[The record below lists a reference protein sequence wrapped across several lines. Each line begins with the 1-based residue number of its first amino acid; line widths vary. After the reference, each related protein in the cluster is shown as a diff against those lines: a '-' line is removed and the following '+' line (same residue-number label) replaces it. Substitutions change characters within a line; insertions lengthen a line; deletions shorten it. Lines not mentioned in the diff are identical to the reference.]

1 MKAITDTFKVSET
14 IVGRV
19 GRYNFSPTLILFG
32 STRRQCPLHLVN
44 SKSSLLGCERSA
56 CRRLGWSLRMFQT
69 QQHEPHGS
77 TRVVEGQPDGR
88 GRATRQSLFIARDR
102 LRCEPGSKPVIVT
115 NALTS
120 VEGHVPSRGD
130 KGRRRKIF
138 GGCPAFLSFWD
149 QSPGRN
155 ASRSETVGNRLY
167 RIHGQISLCR
177 FAAEAQIQD
186 RSRKSTGLNT
196 APGFLRV
203 KCPFREAK
211 GARKPK
217 RPQTDRGGCPR
228 ALHRHSR
235 AGGNPGKNKARH
247 LPPSQSVRGRE
258 RSERGMP
265 TRTRGTQ
272 RKTKHVD
279 TPPSRSPRERR
290 QGPSDRA
297 GEATERGMPTYHK
310 HATPPHIQHN
320 MSTVFYRKWRPTR
333 FSDVVGQQ
341 HVTDTLRRAVL
352 SDRVAH
358 AYLFTGPRGVGK
370 TSTARILAKAL
381 NAELD
386 EHGDPLPDTP
396 NAIAIDEGRYMDLIE
411 IDAASNRGVGDIRD
425 LRERV
430 LLRPT
435 LGKFKVYI
443 IDEVH
448 MLTTEAFNALLKTLE
463 EPPPQVVMILATT
476 EIHRVPATIIS
487 RCQRFDFR
495 RLTPDDVIGRLIL
508 ICDEEEIEC
517 EPAVLEL
524 VARSAWGSLRDA
536 ENLLEQLAVGYGT
549 GEITEQQARE
559 LLGIGD
565 TSSARNLASAILRKD
580 AKRSLEIIEE
590 EASRGAELRGLRDST
605 ISALRGA
612 LLAKHGIASIYGE
625 LGDAPD
631 LEPEAMNASTEQMLH
646 AITIF
651 GRNERFGEASSPL
664 ALEIAALQA
673 VAEPPKP
680 PQPEPSA
687 AAPQVARQPTRRAAP
702 APTQRTP
709 QAEPQPEPAT
719 SQPGPADTSGSS
731 RILEEIGK
739 AAGTQVR
746 TTFATV
752 NFIGPN
758 NGVLIIQPKYTSAE
772 KRLRDTWMNQEIR
785 TKLRPA
791 FQSVYG
797 NDVRVQLQQAPSP
810 NAPAPNT
817 NNPTNNP
824 NNNPSPAP
832 ARTPAHSPVIPA
844 EAGTQRK
851 TKHAETRP
859 APAPAQFSAPHS
871 NQLSDQPQAFN
882 TEDAITTHPAV
893 QNLRNIGGRVV
904 AIEDD

>member
-1 MKAITDTFKVSET
+1 
-14 IVGRV
+14 
-19 GRYNFSPTLILFG
+19 
-32 STRRQCPLHLVN
+32 
-44 SKSSLLGCERSA
+44 
-56 CRRLGWSLRMFQT
+56 
-69 QQHEPHGS
+69 
-77 TRVVEGQPDGR
+77 
-88 GRATRQSLFIARDR
+88 
-102 LRCEPGSKPVIVT
+102 
-115 NALTS
+115 
-120 VEGHVPSRGD
+120 
-130 KGRRRKIF
+130 
-138 GGCPAFLSFWD
+138 
-149 QSPGRN
+149 
-155 ASRSETVGNRLY
+155 
-167 RIHGQISLCR
+167 
-177 FAAEAQIQD
+177 
-186 RSRKSTGLNT
+186 
-196 APGFLRV
+196 
-203 KCPFREAK
+203 
-211 GARKPK
+211 
-217 RPQTDRGGCPR
+217 
-228 ALHRHSR
+228 
-235 AGGNPGKNKARH
+235 
-247 LPPSQSVRGRE
+247 
-258 RSERGMP
+258 
-265 TRTRGTQ
+265 
-272 RKTKHVD
+272 
-279 TPPSRSPRERR
+279 
-290 QGPSDRA
+290 
-297 GEATERGMPTYHK
+297 MPTYHK

-386 EHGDPLPDTP
+386 QHGDPLPDTP

-536 ENLLEQLAVGYGT
+536 ENLLEQLAVAYGA

-565 TSSARNLASAILRKD
+565 TSSARNLASSILRKD

-631 LEPEAMNASTEQMLH
+631 LEPEAMSASTEQMLH

-680 PQPEPSA
+680 EPTAAATPQP
-687 AAPQVARQPTRRAAP
+687 ARQPTRRSAPVPESRQPSP
-702 APTQRTP
+702 APTQRS
-709 QAEPQPEPAT
+709 PQPEAAPT
-719 SQPGPADTSGSS
+719 ADDETRTRLLDEIEKVADLQTRNVFAQVDFVLQQDGRLQRMSPRYSRFYDRVKKIWDDDSS
-731 RILEEIGK
+731 K
-739 AAGTQVR
+739 
-746 TTFATV
+746 
-752 NFIGPN
+752 
-758 NGVLIIQPKYTSAE
+758 S
-772 KRLRDTWMNQEIR
+772 
-785 TKLRPA
+785 KLRPA
-791 FQSVYG
+791 FQAVYG
-797 NDVRVQLQQAPSP
+797 PQIRVGLAPAAPSP
-810 NAPAPNT
+810 NTPAPT
-817 NNPTNNP
+817 TNNP

-832 ARTPAHSPVIPA
+832 ARTPAHSPVIPPGPA
-844 EAGTQRK
+844 PYPDTGAGTQRK
-851 TKHAETRP
+851 TKHAQSRP

>member
-1 MKAITDTFKVSET
+1 
-14 IVGRV
+14 
-19 GRYNFSPTLILFG
+19 
-32 STRRQCPLHLVN
+32 
-44 SKSSLLGCERSA
+44 
-56 CRRLGWSLRMFQT
+56 
-69 QQHEPHGS
+69 
-77 TRVVEGQPDGR
+77 
-88 GRATRQSLFIARDR
+88 
-102 LRCEPGSKPVIVT
+102 
-115 NALTS
+115 
-120 VEGHVPSRGD
+120 
-130 KGRRRKIF
+130 
-138 GGCPAFLSFWD
+138 
-149 QSPGRN
+149 
-155 ASRSETVGNRLY
+155 
-167 RIHGQISLCR
+167 
-177 FAAEAQIQD
+177 
-186 RSRKSTGLNT
+186 
-196 APGFLRV
+196 
-203 KCPFREAK
+203 
-211 GARKPK
+211 
-217 RPQTDRGGCPR
+217 
-228 ALHRHSR
+228 
-235 AGGNPGKNKARH
+235 
-247 LPPSQSVRGRE
+247 
-258 RSERGMP
+258 
-265 TRTRGTQ
+265 
-272 RKTKHVD
+272 
-279 TPPSRSPRERR
+279 
-290 QGPSDRA
+290 
-297 GEATERGMPTYHK
+297 
-310 HATPPHIQHN
+310 

-333 FSDVVGQQ
+333 FSDVVGQE
-341 HVTDTLRRAVL
+341 HITDTLRRAVL

-386 EHGDPLPDTP
+386 EHGDPIPDTE
-396 NAIAIDEGRYMDLIE
+396 NAIAIDEGRFMDLIE

-435 LGKFKVYI
+435 VGQFKVYI

-476 EIHRVPATIIS
+476 DIHRVPATIIS

-495 RLTPDDVIGRLIL
+495 RLTTDDVIGRLIL

-536 ENLLEQLAVGYGT
+536 ENLLEQLAVSYGT
-549 GEITEQQARE
+549 GEITETQARE

-580 AKRSLEIIEE
+580 AKRALEIIEE
-590 EASRGAELRGLRDST
+590 EASRGAELKGLRDST

-631 LEPEAMNASTEQMLH
+631 LEPEAMNASTDQMLH

-680 PQPEPSA
+680 E
-687 AAPQVARQPTRRAAP
+687 APPAPATQSARQPTRRSAP
-702 APTQRTP
+702 AAQRAP
-709 QAEPQPEPAT
+709 QAEPAP
-719 SQPGPADTSGSS
+719 SQSAPADTSGTS

-758 NGVLIIQPKYTSAE
+758 NGVLILQPKYSNAE
-772 KRLRDTWMNQEIR
+772 KRVRDAWMNEEIR

-797 NDVRVQLQQAPSP
+797 NDIRVQLQQAPSP
-810 NAPAPNT
+810 DASAQT
-817 NNPTNNP
+817 NNSSSRATATTRTT
-824 NNNPSPAP
+824 AP
-832 ARTPAHSPVIPA
+832 
-844 EAGTQRK
+844 
-851 TKHAETRP
+851 AETRP
-859 APAPAQFSAPHS
+859 APEPTQFSTPPS
-871 NQLSDQPQAFN
+871 NQLSDQSQPFDAD
-882 TEDAITTHPAV
+882 DAITAHPAV
-893 QNLRNIGGRVV
+893 QNLRSLGGRVV

>member
-1 MKAITDTFKVSET
+1 
-14 IVGRV
+14 
-19 GRYNFSPTLILFG
+19 
-32 STRRQCPLHLVN
+32 
-44 SKSSLLGCERSA
+44 
-56 CRRLGWSLRMFQT
+56 
-69 QQHEPHGS
+69 
-77 TRVVEGQPDGR
+77 
-88 GRATRQSLFIARDR
+88 
-102 LRCEPGSKPVIVT
+102 
-115 NALTS
+115 
-120 VEGHVPSRGD
+120 
-130 KGRRRKIF
+130 
-138 GGCPAFLSFWD
+138 
-149 QSPGRN
+149 
-155 ASRSETVGNRLY
+155 
-167 RIHGQISLCR
+167 
-177 FAAEAQIQD
+177 
-186 RSRKSTGLNT
+186 
-196 APGFLRV
+196 
-203 KCPFREAK
+203 
-211 GARKPK
+211 
-217 RPQTDRGGCPR
+217 
-228 ALHRHSR
+228 
-235 AGGNPGKNKARH
+235 
-247 LPPSQSVRGRE
+247 
-258 RSERGMP
+258 
-265 TRTRGTQ
+265 
-272 RKTKHVD
+272 
-279 TPPSRSPRERR
+279 
-290 QGPSDRA
+290 
-297 GEATERGMPTYHK
+297 
-310 HATPPHIQHN
+310 
-320 MSTVFYRKWRPTR
+320 MSTVFYRKWRPIR
-333 FSDVVGQQ
+333 FSDVVGQE
-341 HVTDTLRRAVL
+341 HITDTLRRAVL

-386 EHGDPLPDTP
+386 EHGDPIPDTE
-396 NAIAIDEGRYMDLIE
+396 NAIAIDEGRFMDLIE

-435 LGKFKVYI
+435 VGQFKVYI

-476 EIHRVPATIIS
+476 DIHRVPATIIS

-495 RLTPDDVIGRLIL
+495 RLTTDDVIGRLIL

-536 ENLLEQLAVGYGT
+536 ENLLEQLAVSYGT
-549 GEITEQQARE
+549 GEITEAQARE

-580 AKRSLEIIEE
+580 AKRALEIIEE
-590 EASRGAELRGLRDST
+590 EASRGAELKGLRDST

-680 PQPEPSA
+680 EAPPAPETQS
-687 AAPQVARQPTRRAAP
+687 ARQPTRRSAP
-702 APTQRTP
+702 AAQRAP
-709 QAEPQPEPAT
+709 QAEPAP
-719 SQPGPADTSGSS
+719 SQPAPADTSGTS

-758 NGVLIIQPKYTSAE
+758 NGVLILQPKYSNAE
-772 KRLRDTWMNQEIR
+772 KRVRDAWMNEEIR

-797 NDVRVQLQQAPSP
+797 NDIRVQLQQAPS
-810 NAPAPNT
+810 NAPAT
-817 NNPTNNP
+817 TRTT
-824 NNNPSPAP
+824 AP
-832 ARTPAHSPVIPA
+832 
-844 EAGTQRK
+844 
-851 TKHAETRP
+851 AETRP
-859 APAPAQFSAPHS
+859 APEPTQFSTPPS
-871 NQLSDQPQAFN
+871 NQLSDQSQPFDAD
-882 TEDAITTHPAV
+882 DAITAHPAV
-893 QNLRNIGGRVV
+893 QNLRSLGGRVV

>member
-1 MKAITDTFKVSET
+1 
-14 IVGRV
+14 
-19 GRYNFSPTLILFG
+19 
-32 STRRQCPLHLVN
+32 
-44 SKSSLLGCERSA
+44 
-56 CRRLGWSLRMFQT
+56 
-69 QQHEPHGS
+69 
-77 TRVVEGQPDGR
+77 
-88 GRATRQSLFIARDR
+88 
-102 LRCEPGSKPVIVT
+102 
-115 NALTS
+115 
-120 VEGHVPSRGD
+120 
-130 KGRRRKIF
+130 
-138 GGCPAFLSFWD
+138 
-149 QSPGRN
+149 
-155 ASRSETVGNRLY
+155 
-167 RIHGQISLCR
+167 
-177 FAAEAQIQD
+177 
-186 RSRKSTGLNT
+186 
-196 APGFLRV
+196 
-203 KCPFREAK
+203 
-211 GARKPK
+211 
-217 RPQTDRGGCPR
+217 
-228 ALHRHSR
+228 
-235 AGGNPGKNKARH
+235 
-247 LPPSQSVRGRE
+247 
-258 RSERGMP
+258 
-265 TRTRGTQ
+265 
-272 RKTKHVD
+272 
-279 TPPSRSPRERR
+279 
-290 QGPSDRA
+290 
-297 GEATERGMPTYHK
+297 MPTYHK

-536 ENLLEQLAVGYGT
+536 ENLLEQLAVGYGA

-673 VAEPPKP
+673 LAEPQKP
-680 PQPEPSA
+680 ESSA
-687 AAPQVARQPTRRAAP
+687 AATPQPARQQSRQPARQQTRPIAAAP
-702 APTQRTP
+702 A
-709 QAEPQPEPAT
+709 QPEPAT
-719 SQPGPADTSGSS
+719 SQPAPADASGSS

-758 NGVLIIQPKYTSAE
+758 NGVLILQPKYASAE

-810 NAPAPNT
+810 NAPAPT
-817 NNPTNNP
+817 TNNP
-824 NNNPSPAP
+824 NNNPSPAPAP

-851 TKHAETRP
+851 TKHAESRP
-859 APAPAQFSAPHS
+859 APAPAQFSAPPS

-882 TEDAITTHPAV
+882 TEDAVTAHPAV

>member
-1 MKAITDTFKVSET
+1 
-14 IVGRV
+14 
-19 GRYNFSPTLILFG
+19 
-32 STRRQCPLHLVN
+32 
-44 SKSSLLGCERSA
+44 
-56 CRRLGWSLRMFQT
+56 
-69 QQHEPHGS
+69 
-77 TRVVEGQPDGR
+77 
-88 GRATRQSLFIARDR
+88 
-102 LRCEPGSKPVIVT
+102 
-115 NALTS
+115 
-120 VEGHVPSRGD
+120 
-130 KGRRRKIF
+130 
-138 GGCPAFLSFWD
+138 
-149 QSPGRN
+149 
-155 ASRSETVGNRLY
+155 
-167 RIHGQISLCR
+167 
-177 FAAEAQIQD
+177 
-186 RSRKSTGLNT
+186 
-196 APGFLRV
+196 
-203 KCPFREAK
+203 
-211 GARKPK
+211 
-217 RPQTDRGGCPR
+217 
-228 ALHRHSR
+228 
-235 AGGNPGKNKARH
+235 
-247 LPPSQSVRGRE
+247 
-258 RSERGMP
+258 
-265 TRTRGTQ
+265 
-272 RKTKHVD
+272 
-279 TPPSRSPRERR
+279 
-290 QGPSDRA
+290 
-297 GEATERGMPTYHK
+297 
-310 HATPPHIQHN
+310 

-333 FSDVVGQQ
+333 FSDVVGQE
-341 HVTDTLRRAVL
+341 HITDTLRRAVL

-386 EHGDPLPDTP
+386 EHGDPIPDTE
-396 NAIAIDEGRYMDLIE
+396 NAIAIDEGRFMDLIE

-435 LGKFKVYI
+435 VGQFKVYI

-476 EIHRVPATIIS
+476 DIHRVPATIIS

-495 RLTPDDVIGRLIL
+495 RLTTDDVIGRLIL

-536 ENLLEQLAVGYGT
+536 ENLLEQLAVSYGT
-549 GEITEQQARE
+549 GEITEAQARE

-580 AKRSLEIIEE
+580 AKRALEIIEE
-590 EASRGAELRGLRDST
+590 EASRGAELKGLRDST

-631 LEPEAMNASTEQMLH
+631 LEPEAMNASTDQMLH

-664 ALEIAALQA
+664 ALEIAVLQA

-680 PQPEPSA
+680 EASP
-687 AAPQVARQPTRRAAP
+687 APATQSARQPTRHNTP
-702 APTQRTP
+702 ATQRAP
-709 QAEPQPEPAT
+709 QAEPSP
-719 SQPGPADTSGSS
+719 SQAAPPDTSGSS

-739 AAGTQVR
+739 AAGIQVR

-758 NGVLIIQPKYTSAE
+758 NGVLILQPKYSNAE
-772 KRLRDTWMNQEIR
+772 KRVRDAWMNEEIR

-797 NDVRVQLQQAPSP
+797 NDIRVQLQQAPSP
-810 NAPAPNT
+810 DASAQT
-817 NNPTNNP
+817 NNSSSRATATTRTTAPT
-824 NNNPSPAP
+824 
-832 ARTPAHSPVIPA
+832 
-844 EAGTQRK
+844 
-851 TKHAETRP
+851 ETRP
-859 APAPAQFSAPHS
+859 APEPTQFSTPPS
-871 NQLSDQPQAFN
+871 NQLSDQSQPFDAD
-882 TEDAITTHPAV
+882 DAITTHPAV
-893 QNLRNIGGRVV
+893 QNLRSLGGRVV

>member
-1 MKAITDTFKVSET
+1 
-14 IVGRV
+14 
-19 GRYNFSPTLILFG
+19 
-32 STRRQCPLHLVN
+32 
-44 SKSSLLGCERSA
+44 
-56 CRRLGWSLRMFQT
+56 
-69 QQHEPHGS
+69 
-77 TRVVEGQPDGR
+77 
-88 GRATRQSLFIARDR
+88 
-102 LRCEPGSKPVIVT
+102 
-115 NALTS
+115 
-120 VEGHVPSRGD
+120 
-130 KGRRRKIF
+130 
-138 GGCPAFLSFWD
+138 
-149 QSPGRN
+149 
-155 ASRSETVGNRLY
+155 
-167 RIHGQISLCR
+167 
-177 FAAEAQIQD
+177 
-186 RSRKSTGLNT
+186 
-196 APGFLRV
+196 
-203 KCPFREAK
+203 
-211 GARKPK
+211 
-217 RPQTDRGGCPR
+217 
-228 ALHRHSR
+228 
-235 AGGNPGKNKARH
+235 
-247 LPPSQSVRGRE
+247 
-258 RSERGMP
+258 
-265 TRTRGTQ
+265 
-272 RKTKHVD
+272 
-279 TPPSRSPRERR
+279 
-290 QGPSDRA
+290 
-297 GEATERGMPTYHK
+297 MPTYHK

-536 ENLLEQLAVGYGT
+536 ENLLEQLAVAYGA

-565 TSSARNLASAILRKD
+565 TSSARNLASSILRKD

-680 PQPEPSA
+680 EPTAAATPQP
-687 AAPQVARQPTRRAAP
+687 ARQPTRRSAPVPESRQPSP
-702 APTQRTP
+702 APTQRS
-709 QAEPQPEPAT
+709 PQPEAAPT
-719 SQPGPADTSGSS
+719 ADDET
-731 RILEEIGK
+731 RTRLLDEIEK
-739 AAGTQVR
+739 VADLQTRNVFAQVD
-746 TTFATV
+746 FV
-752 NFIGPN
+752 
-758 NGVLIIQPKYTSAE
+758 
-772 KRLRDTWMNQEIR
+772 
-785 TKLRPA
+785 
-791 FQSVYG
+791 
-797 NDVRVQLQQAPSP
+797 LQQ
-810 NAPAPNT
+810 
-817 NNPTNNP
+817 
-824 NNNPSPAP
+824 
-832 ARTPAHSPVIPA
+832 
-844 EAGTQRK
+844 
-851 TKHAETRP
+851 
-859 APAPAQFSAPHS
+859 
-871 NQLSDQPQAFN
+871 D
-882 TEDAITTHPAV
+882 
-893 QNLRNIGGRVV
+893 GRSYG
-904 AIEDD
+904 

>member
-1 MKAITDTFKVSET
+1 
-14 IVGRV
+14 
-19 GRYNFSPTLILFG
+19 
-32 STRRQCPLHLVN
+32 
-44 SKSSLLGCERSA
+44 
-56 CRRLGWSLRMFQT
+56 
-69 QQHEPHGS
+69 
-77 TRVVEGQPDGR
+77 
-88 GRATRQSLFIARDR
+88 
-102 LRCEPGSKPVIVT
+102 
-115 NALTS
+115 
-120 VEGHVPSRGD
+120 
-130 KGRRRKIF
+130 
-138 GGCPAFLSFWD
+138 
-149 QSPGRN
+149 
-155 ASRSETVGNRLY
+155 
-167 RIHGQISLCR
+167 
-177 FAAEAQIQD
+177 
-186 RSRKSTGLNT
+186 
-196 APGFLRV
+196 
-203 KCPFREAK
+203 
-211 GARKPK
+211 
-217 RPQTDRGGCPR
+217 
-228 ALHRHSR
+228 
-235 AGGNPGKNKARH
+235 
-247 LPPSQSVRGRE
+247 
-258 RSERGMP
+258 
-265 TRTRGTQ
+265 
-272 RKTKHVD
+272 
-279 TPPSRSPRERR
+279 
-290 QGPSDRA
+290 
-297 GEATERGMPTYHK
+297 MPTYHK

-517 EPAVLEL
+517 EPEVLEL

-536 ENLLEQLAVGYGT
+536 ENLLEQLAVAYGT
-549 GEITEQQARE
+549 GEITETQARE

-565 TSSARNLASAILRKD
+565 TSSARNLASSILRKD

-680 PQPEPSA
+680 EPTAAATPQPARQQTRQPA
-687 AAPQVARQPTRRAAP
+687 QRQTRPIATAPAQRAPQERPPQTERQT
-702 APTQRTP
+702 
-709 QAEPQPEPAT
+709 EPAT
-719 SQPGPADTSGSS
+719 SQPAPADASGSS

-758 NGVLIIQPKYTSAE
+758 NGVLILQPKYANAA
-772 KRLRDTWMNQEIR
+772 KRLRDAWMNEEIR
-785 TKLRPA
+785 TRLRPA

-810 NAPAPNT
+810 NAPAPT
-817 NNPTNNP
+817 TNNP

-832 ARTPAHSPVIPA
+832 APAPARTPAHSPVVPA

-859 APAPAQFSAPHS
+859 APAPAQFSAPPS

>member
-1 MKAITDTFKVSET
+1 
-14 IVGRV
+14 
-19 GRYNFSPTLILFG
+19 
-32 STRRQCPLHLVN
+32 
-44 SKSSLLGCERSA
+44 
-56 CRRLGWSLRMFQT
+56 
-69 QQHEPHGS
+69 
-77 TRVVEGQPDGR
+77 
-88 GRATRQSLFIARDR
+88 
-102 LRCEPGSKPVIVT
+102 
-115 NALTS
+115 
-120 VEGHVPSRGD
+120 
-130 KGRRRKIF
+130 
-138 GGCPAFLSFWD
+138 
-149 QSPGRN
+149 
-155 ASRSETVGNRLY
+155 
-167 RIHGQISLCR
+167 
-177 FAAEAQIQD
+177 
-186 RSRKSTGLNT
+186 
-196 APGFLRV
+196 
-203 KCPFREAK
+203 
-211 GARKPK
+211 
-217 RPQTDRGGCPR
+217 
-228 ALHRHSR
+228 
-235 AGGNPGKNKARH
+235 
-247 LPPSQSVRGRE
+247 
-258 RSERGMP
+258 
-265 TRTRGTQ
+265 
-272 RKTKHVD
+272 
-279 TPPSRSPRERR
+279 
-290 QGPSDRA
+290 
-297 GEATERGMPTYHK
+297 MPTYHK
-310 HATPPHIQHN
+310 HATPTHFQHN

-386 EHGDPLPDTP
+386 EYGDPLPDTP

-536 ENLLEQLAVGYGT
+536 ENLLEQLAVAYGA

-565 TSSARNLASAILRKD
+565 TSSARNLASSILRKD

-680 PQPEPSA
+680 PEPQPPASA
-687 AAPQVARQPTRRAAP
+687 TPQPARQPTRRSAPVPESRQPSP
-702 APTQRTP
+702 APTQRS
-709 QAEPQPEPAT
+709 PQPEAAPT
-719 SQPGPADTSGSS
+719 ADDET
-731 RILEEIGK
+731 RTRLLDEIEK
-739 AAGTQVR
+739 VADLQTRNVFAQVD
-746 TTFATV
+746 F
-752 NFIGPN
+752 
-758 NGVLIIQPKYTSAE
+758 VLQQDG
-772 KRLRDTWMNQEIR
+772 RLRMSPRYSRFYDRVKKIWDDDSSKS
-785 TKLRPA
+785 KLRPA
-791 FQSVYG
+791 FQAVYG
-797 NDVRVQLQQAPSP
+797 PQIRVGLAPAAPSP
-810 NAPAPNT
+810 NTPAPT
-817 NNPTNNP
+817 NQQPQQQPLACACAHSRALPRHSPGACPVPRYGGGNPEKNKARPIAT
-824 NNNPSPAP
+824 S
-832 ARTPAHSPVIPA
+832 ARTSTIL
-844 EAGTQRK
+844 R
-851 TKHAETRP
+851 
-859 APAPAQFSAPHS
+859 
-871 NQLSDQPQAFN
+871 
-882 TEDAITTHPAV
+882 TTF
-893 QNLRNIGGRVV
+893 
-904 AIEDD
+904 

>member
-1 MKAITDTFKVSET
+1 MTASTDTFKVIET
-14 IVGRV
+14 IDDRV
-19 GRYNFSPTLILFG
+19 GGYNFLPTLIE
-32 STRRQCPLHLVN
+32 SCSRRKQCPLYLVN
-44 SKSSLLGCERSA
+44 SESSILGCAGNDR
-56 CRRLGWSLRMFQT
+56 CIKGWSRGAMQPS
-69 QQHEPHGS
+69 HHKPIDS
-77 TRVVEGQPDGR
+77 ARVGTGQSRRR
-88 GRATRQSLFIARDR
+88 GRVRCQSLFIAGERR
-102 LRCEPGSKPVIVT
+102 RCEPGSNSVIVT
-115 NALTS
+115 NTLTS
-120 VEGHVPSRGD
+120 VEGHVLRLG
-130 KGRRRKIF
+130 GVLRTRKIF
-138 GGCPAFLSFWD
+138 VGCPAIRPFWD
-149 QSPGRN
+149 QSPGIRN
-155 ASRSETVGNRLY
+155 PRLETVGNRLY
-167 RIHGQISLCR
+167 PLHDQDCLRR
-177 FAAEAQIQD
+177 FTAEAQIQD

-203 KCPFREAK
+203 YNIPSPSMGEGQGEGDTADAPAHSHVIPARPVIPAEA
-211 GARKPK
+211 
-217 RPQTDRGGCPR
+217 
-228 ALHRHSR
+228 
-235 AGGNPGKNKARH
+235 
-247 LPPSQSVRGRE
+247 
-258 RSERGMP
+258 
-265 TRTRGTQ
+265 GTQ
-272 RKTKHVD
+272 RKTKHAD

-386 EHGDPLPDTP
+386 QHGDPLPDTP

-536 ENLLEQLAVGYGT
+536 ENLLEQLAVAYGA

-565 TSSARNLASAILRKD
+565 TSSARNLASSILRKD

-680 PQPEPSA
+680 EPTAAATPQPVRQQTRQPA
-687 AAPQVARQPTRRAAP
+687 QRQTRPIATAPAQRAPQERPPQTERQT
-702 APTQRTP
+702 
-709 QAEPQPEPAT
+709 EPAT
-719 SQPGPADTSGSS
+719 SQPAPADASGSS

-758 NGVLIIQPKYTSAE
+758 NGVLIIQPKYASAE

-810 NAPAPNT
+810 NAPAPT
-817 NNPTNNP
+817 TNNP

-844 EAGTQRK
+844 GPAPYPDTGAGTQRK

-859 APAPAQFSAPHS
+859 APAPAQFSAPPS